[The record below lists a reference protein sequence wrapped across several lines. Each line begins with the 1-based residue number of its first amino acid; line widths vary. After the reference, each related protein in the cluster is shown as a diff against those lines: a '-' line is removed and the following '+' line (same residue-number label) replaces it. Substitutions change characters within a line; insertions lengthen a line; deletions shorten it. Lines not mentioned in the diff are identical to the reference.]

1 MSILRLVRP
10 PGETELS
17 IPLITLAQTK
27 HLIRTIKTSGSTGY
41 DDLSSK
47 TIKKIGDLIAPQ
59 IMHMI
64 NTIIRTATFPQCFK
78 VTKIIPILKAGK
90 PADKIDSYRPV
101 NCLPT
106 LEKLT
111 ESCLL
116 RAITGWTDS
125 ANHISH
131 NHHGGRQNF
140 STGTAKLEIDKSIYN
155 NIDLRC
161 HSAVLAT
168 DLSAAFDCI
177 DILTLLRKLEHHG
190 IRGQELKLMESFLT
204 NRLQFVEIDTVR

>member
-1 MSILRLVRP
+1 MSILQLVMPR
-10 PGETELS
+10 GSVELE
-17 IPLITLAQTK
+17 IPLITLAQTR
-27 HLIRTIKTSGSTGY
+27 HLIRTIKASGSTGY

-59 IMHMI
+59 IMHMV
-64 NTIIRTATFPQCFK
+64 NTIIRTAVFPQCFK

-90 PADKIDSYRPV
+90 PADLIDSYRPV

-111 ESCLL
+111 ESWLL
-116 RAITGWTDS
+116 RAITGWTES
-125 ANHISH
+125 ANLISH
-131 NHHGGRQNF
+131 NHHGGHQNF
-140 STGTAKLEIDKSIYN
+140 STGTVKLEIDKSIYN

-161 HSAVLAT
+161 HSGVLVT

-177 DILTLLRKLEHHG
+177 DIMKLLRPP
-190 IRGQELKLMESFLT
+190 
-204 NRLQFVEIDTVR
+204 